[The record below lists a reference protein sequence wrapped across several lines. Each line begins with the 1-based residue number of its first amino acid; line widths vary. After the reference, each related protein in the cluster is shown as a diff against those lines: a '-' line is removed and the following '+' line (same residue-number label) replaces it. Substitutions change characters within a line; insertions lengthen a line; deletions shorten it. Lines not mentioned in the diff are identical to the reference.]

1 MTNADR
7 KHPRVRVAAIVVE
20 DGRLLLVRHIKDGR
34 SYWLL
39 PGGGVDFG
47 EAAGEALARE
57 VREETGLEIR
67 VRDLVFANDS
77 IPPDGHRHIVNLYF
91 TADLTGGTL
100 CCGEEERLAAAAFVP
115 VADLESIVLFP
126 DIRDV
131 LLPALRDG
139 FRGSARYLGNRWQA

>member
-1 MTNADR
+1 MTNAG
-7 KHPRVRVAAIVVE
+7 KSHPRVRVAAIVVD
-20 DGRLLLVRHIKDGR
+20 DGRLLLVRHSKDGR

-47 EAAGEALARE
+47 EPAGEALARE

-77 IPPDGHRHIVNLYF
+77 IPPDAHRHIVNLYF
-91 TADLTGGTL
+91 TADLIGGTL
-100 CCGEEERLAAAAFVP
+100 SCGEEERLEAAAFVP
-115 VADLESIVLFP
+115 VADLEDIVLFP

-139 FRGSARYLGNRWQA
+139 FRGTARYLGNRWQA

>member
-47 EAAGEALARE
+47 ESAGEALARE

-91 TADLTGGTL
+91 TADLTGGRL

-139 FRGSARYLGNRWQA
+139 FRGTARYLGNRWQA

>member
-91 TADLTGGTL
+91 TADLTGGRL